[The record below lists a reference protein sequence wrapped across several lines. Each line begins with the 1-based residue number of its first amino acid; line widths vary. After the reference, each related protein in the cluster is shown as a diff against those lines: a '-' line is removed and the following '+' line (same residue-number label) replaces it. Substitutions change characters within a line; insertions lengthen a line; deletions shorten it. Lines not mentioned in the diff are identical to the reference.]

1 MYYGHSMSIARVDQI
16 VNQLGTGPVEF
27 TEGLSI
33 PLGKSLSVG
42 GPVSLYQ
49 GLSGTAGQIIKA
61 GVNSELVWS
70 DTDSV
75 SISAG
80 DGASADRKVLKIST
94 TGTSNTTQVVLRAGS
109 NVTLTRA
116 SDEIRIDSSF
126 VNDNTVTR
134 LQASGGTL
142 VSGDIV
148 FTGVDATT
156 VAQTG
161 QTIQIGS
168 TDTTYTAGTG
178 ITLTDQQFS
187 IAQEIETTSS
197 PTFNAL
203 TLTGNIGAVDGN
215 FSGDVT
221 GTWAGGVIS
230 IANGGTGNT
239 TAASAF
245 LGLAPAVGSQTNRFL
260 KTDGSTIFWSDLPSA
275 GGFTPTTYDLTGE
288 DGPTVNTAK
297 LRLTDNDGNYDDIVL
312 ASAGDITIARVGNT
326 ITIGES
332 VTDNND
338 NDYVDTG
345 TLSGTDLVL
354 GRTGALADITVDLSS
369 LNSGAADGNHT
380 YDLTSGTTSTGAK
393 LNLVPGGSGV
403 SDPTDVID
411 LVQGSNMT
419 ITRNGN
425 GSITFEATD
434 TDTNTITQ
442 LQVTGPNTTG
452 GALASGDISFQA
464 SGAVTMAQS
473 GTTIAIGSTD
483 TNSYVSQGYYN
494 ATSGKLFLERTDS
507 LSDVEVPITNLETY
521 FNTKYATVGNLTD
534 AKISGA
540 AWDVTTG
547 ILTLTPNDGTANITV
562 DLDGR
567 YVTSQGPDTY
577 ATSGIWDT
585 ASTTNTGF
593 HAGRKV
599 LVFTRNDGSTYTIE
613 SEPLLDYLDTL
624 YAPFSS
630 SDTRVDAFTFNNGSL
645 YLSVS
650 NGDEY
655 THNLDGRYV
664 QVNDYPDNLLFDSA
678 NGVLTMEFGNTTP
691 GSANN
696 KSDVTVDLDGR
707 YKLSTDTDVAI
718 SSLEWNA
725 TTGQIKANKND
736 STSTANISLDGRYF
750 DEFTQNGN
758 DFTFKRNNGNNQVLT
773 IPETQQYVPEGSKML
788 FAQAAAPCGWVKDTS
803 HNNKALRVVSGSG
816 GGSGGTQGFTNVFTS
831 GVSTGGSVGVGNLGA
846 SAGNG
851 WQTDWGSTTINH
863 NFDIGGN
870 ISAGFDSASNVNGS
884 IYING
889 APNINNNLSVNA
901 GNLSLQGLYATNT
914 SLSISQIAQHW
925 HNYYRPGQYGTAD
938 WDDGTVV
945 RGEQSG
951 TTDGNGGG
959 GAHGHYIGSGYMSGS
974 PSLSGSVGANAGSL
988 GVNHNLD
995 VDGNVTVSGSSLNI
1009 SGNVVLGGSPGI
1021 GTGNINMNG
1030 APSFTA
1036 GSINMD
1042 VQYVDLI
1049 ICTKDQSNGA
1059 VCP

>member
-1 MYYGHSMSIARVDQI
+1 MSIARVDQI

-27 TEGLSI
+27 TEGLGIPVGKTLSI
-33 PLGKSLSVG
+33 G

-49 GLSGTAGQIIKA
+49 GLSGTTGQIIKA
-61 GVNSELVWS
+61 GVNSELVWA
-70 DTDSV
+70 DGDSV
-75 SISAG
+75 TVSAT
-80 DGASADRKVLKIST
+80 DGSSADRKVIKIST
-94 TGTSNTTQVVLRAGS
+94 TGTTNTSQVVLRAGS

-116 SDEIRIDSSF
+116 VDEIRIDSSY

-134 LQASGGTL
+134 LQATGGTL
-142 VSGDIV
+142 VSGDIA
-148 FTGVDATT
+148 FTATGAAS

-178 ITLTDQQFS
+178 ITLSDLQFS
-187 IAQEIETTSS
+187 IAQEIETTST
-197 PTFNAL
+197 PTFAAL
-203 TLTGNIGAVDGN
+203 TLTGNIGAVNGN

-239 TAASAF
+239 TASAAF

-297 LRLTDNDGNYDDIVL
+297 IRLTDNDGNYDDVVL
-312 ASAGDITIARVGNT
+312 AAAGDITIARVGNT
-326 ITIGES
+326 ITIGENI
-332 VTDNND
+332 TDAND
-338 NDYVDTG
+338 NDYVTNG
-345 TLSGTDLVL
+345 SLSGTDLVL
-354 GRTGALADITVDLSS
+354 TRTGELADITVDLST
-369 LNSGAADGNHT
+369 LNSGAADGNTT

-393 LNLVPGGSGV
+393 LNLVPGGTGAG
-403 SDPTDVID
+403 DPTDVID
-411 LVQGSNMT
+411 LVEGSNMT

-434 TDTNTITQ
+434 TDTNTVTQ
-442 LQVTGPNTTG
+442 LQVSGANTTG

-464 SGAVTMAQS
+464 SGAITMAQS

-483 TNSYVSQGYYN
+483 TNSYVNTGYYN
-494 ATSGKLFLERTDS
+494 ATTGKLFLERTDS

-540 AWDVTTG
+540 AWNTATG
-547 ILTLTPNDGTANITV
+547 VLSLSPNDGTADITV
-562 DLDGR
+562 NLDGR
-567 YVTSQGPDTY
+567 YVTSQGPDTF
-577 ATSGIWDT
+577 ATSGSWDT
-585 ASTTNTGF
+585 AATTNTGF

-599 LVFTRNDGSTYTIE
+599 LVFTRNDGTTYTIE

-630 SDTRVDAFTFNNGSL
+630 SDTRVDAFTFTNGSL

-664 QVNDYPDNLLFDSA
+664 LVNDYPDNLLFDTS
-678 NGVLTMEFGNTTP
+678 NGVLTMEFNNTTP

-788 FAQAAAPCGWVKDTS
+788 FAQAAAPCGWVKDTT
-803 HNNKALRVVSGSG
+803 HNNVGLRVTSGNG
-816 GGSGGTQGFTNVFTS
+816 GGTGGSKTFTATFSNNI
-831 GVSTGGSVGVGNLGA
+831 GTGGSVAKGNLDA

-851 WQTDWGSTTINH
+851 WATDWGSTTVNH

-870 ISAGFDSASNVNGS
+870 VSAGFDSASNVNGN
-884 IYING
+884 IYLNG
-889 APNINNNLSVNA
+889 HPNASNNMSANA
-901 GNLSLQGLYATNT
+901 GSLGVSGLGVSNS

-945 RGEQSG
+945 RGEQG
-951 TTDGNGGG
+951 HTTSGNGGG
-959 GAHGHYIGSGYMSGS
+959 GAHGHYINGGNLSGS
-974 PSLSGSVGANAGSL
+974 PGLSGNV
-988 GVNHNLD
+988 GVNRGNMGVGHNLD
-995 VDGNVTVSGSSLNI
+995 VDGQVTVSGSSLNI
-1009 SGNVVLGGSPGI
+1009 SGNVVLGGSPGL
-1021 GTGNINMNG
+1021 GTGNIDVNG
-1030 APSFTA
+1030 SPSFTA
-1036 GSINMD
+1036 GSIDMD
-1042 VQYVDLI
+1042 LQYVDLI